1 MTMTPGP
8 DCQEPMVNP
17 YAEHDGRVAKHY
29 AHAREKHPYFAD
41 VILDIS
47 DTPERTTRNLLIA
60 RDHVDLFAGL
70 DCLRSFDVH
79 DCEIA
84 EAMDALAHGDND
96 AAVEELYDAIA
107 VLLRTIDVLEG
118 RQALGKPEK
127 GAR

>member
-1 MTMTPGP
+1 MKRETEAAMM
-8 DCQEPMVNP
+8 DCEYHHNINI
-17 YAEHDGRVAKHY
+17 GRHY

-41 VILDIS
+41 VILDTS

-96 AAVEELYDAIA
+96 AAVEELYDAVA
-107 VLLRTIDVLEG
+107 VLLRTIDAIQG
-118 RQALGKPEK
+118 RQPLGKPEK